1 MKVELDKAF
10 KIAAP
15 ASAAWQFLQQIEA
28 VAACMPGAEIT
39 EQIDAHNYKGK
50 VKSKIGPATMA
61 FDGAI
66 EIKGID
72 PEKRELRLRGSGQ
85 DTKGTSSASM
95 DLTAWVVDGA
105 EAGCELKGQAE
116 VSVNGKVASLGGR
129 MMNQVA
135 DQILNQF
142 GKNFADNVLAAGS
155 DERAAKA
162 KAQLAAKPRELNALA
177 LAWSVLLGLLKRLF
191 KKGD

>member
-50 VKSKIGPATMA
+50 VKSRIGPATMA

-155 DERAAKA
+155 DEQAAKA

-191 KKGD
+191 KKGG

>member
-1 MKVELDKAF
+1 MKVELDKVF

-50 VKSKIGPATMA
+50 VKSRIGPATMA

-155 DERAAKA
+155 DEQAAEA
-162 KAQLAAKPRELNALA
+162 KAQLAAKPKELNALA

>member
-155 DERAAKA
+155 DEQAEEAR
-162 KAQLAAKPRELNALA
+162 AQLAAKPKELNALA
-177 LAWSVLLGLLKRLF
+177 LAWSVFLGLLKRLF

>member
-1 MKVELDKAF
+1 MKVELDKTF

-50 VKSKIGPATMA
+50 VKSRIGPATMA

-155 DERAAKA
+155 DEQAAEA

>member
-1 MKVELDKAF
+1 MKVELDKVF

-39 EQIDAHNYKGK
+39 ERIDEHHYKGK
-50 VKSKIGPATMA
+50 VKSRIGPATMA
-61 FDGAI
+61 FDGDI

-72 PEKRELRLRGSGQ
+72 VEKRELRLRGSGQ

-95 DLTAWVVDGA
+95 DLTAWIVDGD

-116 VSVNGKVASLGGR
+116 VNVNGKVASLGGR

-135 DQILNQF
+135 DQILDQF
-142 GKNFADNVLAAGS
+142 GRNFAGNVIAAGG
-155 DERAAKA
+155 DERAAEA
-162 KAQLAAKPRELNALA
+162 KEQLAAESRELNVLA
-177 LAWSVLLGLLKRLF
+177 LAWSVLLGLLKRIF
-191 KKGD
+191 KKDR

>member
-10 KIAAP
+10 KIEAP

-72 PEKRELRLRGSGQ
+72 PDKRELRLRGSGQ

-155 DERAAKA
+155 DERAGKA

>member
-155 DERAAKA
+155 DEQAEEAR
-162 KAQLAAKPRELNALA
+162 AQLAAKPKELNALA

>member
-10 KIAAP
+10 KIEAP

-95 DLTAWVVDGA
+95 DLTAWVVDSA

-155 DERAAKA
+155 DEQAAEA
-162 KAQLAAKPRELNALA
+162 RAQLAAKPRELNALA

>member
-1 MKVELDKAF
+1 
-10 KIAAP
+10 
-15 ASAAWQFLQQIEA
+15 
-28 VAACMPGAEIT
+28 
-39 EQIDAHNYKGK
+39 
-50 VKSKIGPATMA
+50 
-61 FDGAI
+61 
-66 EIKGID
+66 
-72 PEKRELRLRGSGQ
+72 
-85 DTKGTSSASM
+85 M

-155 DERAAKA
+155 DEQAVEAR
-162 KAQLAAKPRELNALA
+162 AQLATKPKELNALA

>member
-10 KIAAP
+10 KIEAP
-15 ASAAWQFLQQIEA
+15 ALAAWQFLQQIEA

-155 DERAAKA
+155 DERAAEA

>member
-50 VKSKIGPATMA
+50 VKSRIGPATMA
-61 FDGAI
+61 FDGNI

-155 DERAAKA
+155 DEQAAEAKA
-162 KAQLAAKPRELNALA
+162 KLAAKPRELNALA

>member
-1 MKVELDKAF
+1 MKVELDKTF

-50 VKSKIGPATMA
+50 VKSRIGPATMA
-61 FDGAI
+61 FDGNI

-95 DLTAWVVDGA
+95 DLTAWVVDAA

-155 DERAAKA
+155 DEQAEEAR
-162 KAQLAAKPRELNALA
+162 AQLAVKPRELNALA

>member
-1 MKVELDKAF
+1 MKVELEKAF
-10 KIAAP
+10 KIEAP

-95 DLTAWVVDGA
+95 DLTAWVVDSA

-155 DERAAKA
+155 DEQAAEA
-162 KAQLAAKPRELNALA
+162 RAQLAAKPRELNALA

>member
-105 EAGCELKGQAE
+105 EGGCELKGQAE

-155 DERAAKA
+155 DERAAEA

>member
-1 MKVELDKAF
+1 MKVELDKTF

-39 EQIDAHNYKGK
+39 EQIDEHNYKGK
-50 VKSKIGPATMA
+50 VKSRIGPATMA
-61 FDGAI
+61 FDGVI

-72 PEKRELRLRGSGQ
+72 PEKRELRLRGFGQ

-155 DERAAKA
+155 DEQAEEA
-162 KAQLAAKPRELNALA
+162 KAQLAAKPKELNALA

>member
-155 DERAAKA
+155 DEQAAKA
-162 KAQLAAKPRELNALA
+162 KAQLAAKPKELNALA

>member
-50 VKSKIGPATMA
+50 VKSRIGPATMA

-155 DERAAKA
+155 DEQAAEA
-162 KAQLAAKPRELNALA
+162 RAQLAAKPRELNALA

>member
-1 MKVELDKAF
+1 MKVELDKTF

-50 VKSKIGPATMA
+50 VKSRIGPATMA

-155 DERAAKA
+155 DEQAAEA
-162 KAQLAAKPRELNALA
+162 RAQLAAKPRELNALA

>member
-50 VKSKIGPATMA
+50 VKSRIGPATMA

-155 DERAAKA
+155 DEQAAEA
-162 KAQLAAKPRELNALA
+162 RAQLAAKPRELNALA

-191 KKGD
+191 KKGG

>member
-39 EQIDAHNYKGK
+39 ERIDAHNYKGK

-116 VSVNGKVASLGGR
+116 VSGNGKVASLGGR

-155 DERAAKA
+155 DEQAEEAR
-162 KAQLAAKPRELNALA
+162 AQLAAKPKELNALA

>member
-1 MKVELDKAF
+1 MKVELDKVF

-50 VKSKIGPATMA
+50 VRSKIGPATMA

-95 DLTAWVVDGA
+95 DLTAWVVDGD

-116 VSVNGKVASLGGR
+116 VNVNGKVASLGGR

-155 DERAAKA
+155 DEQAAEA
-162 KAQLAAKPRELNALA
+162 RAQLAAKPKELNALA

>member
-50 VKSKIGPATMA
+50 VKSRIGPATMA

-155 DERAAKA
+155 DEQAAEA
-162 KAQLAAKPRELNALA
+162 KAQLAAKPKELNALA

>member
-95 DLTAWVVDGA
+95 DLTAWVVDGD

-155 DERAAKA
+155 DEQAAEA
-162 KAQLAAKPRELNALA
+162 RAQLAAKPRELNALA

-191 KKGD
+191 KKGG

>member
-1 MKVELDKAF
+1 MKVELDKVF

-50 VKSKIGPATMA
+50 VKSRIGPATMA

-155 DERAAKA
+155 DEQAAKA

>member
-61 FDGAI
+61 FDGVI

-72 PEKRELRLRGSGQ
+72 PDKRELRLRGSGQ

-155 DERAAKA
+155 DERAAEA

>member
-61 FDGAI
+61 FDGNI

-155 DERAAKA
+155 DEQAAEA

-177 LAWSVLLGLLKRLF
+177 LAWSVILGLLKRLF

>member
-1 MKVELDKAF
+1 MKVELDKVF

-50 VKSKIGPATMA
+50 VKSRIGPATMA

-155 DERAAKA
+155 DEQAAEA
-162 KAQLAAKPRELNALA
+162 RAQLAAKPRELNALA

>member
-10 KIAAP
+10 KIEAP

-95 DLTAWVVDGA
+95 DLTAWVVDSA
-105 EAGCELKGQAE
+105 ETGCELKGQAE

-155 DERAAKA
+155 DEQAAEA
-162 KAQLAAKPRELNALA
+162 RAQLAAKPRELNALA

>member
-39 EQIDAHNYKGK
+39 EQIDAHHYKGK

-155 DERAAKA
+155 DEQAEEAR
-162 KAQLAAKPRELNALA
+162 AQLAAKPKELNALA

>member
-72 PEKRELRLRGSGQ
+72 PDKRELRLRGSGQ

-155 DERAAKA
+155 DERAAEA

>member
-1 MKVELDKAF
+1 MKVELDKTF

-50 VKSKIGPATMA
+50 VKSRIGPATMA

-155 DERAAKA
+155 DEQAAEAKA
-162 KAQLAAKPRELNALA
+162 KLAAKPRELNALA

>member
-1 MKVELDKAF
+1 MKVELDKTF

-39 EQIDAHNYKGK
+39 EQIDPHNYKGK

-155 DERAAKA
+155 DEQAAKA
-162 KAQLAAKPRELNALA
+162 RAELAAKPRELNALA

-191 KKGD
+191 KKGN

>member
-10 KIAAP
+10 KIEAP
-15 ASAAWQFLQQIEA
+15 ALAAWQFLQQIEA

-95 DLTAWVVDGA
+95 DLTAWVVDSA

-155 DERAAKA
+155 DEQAAEA
-162 KAQLAAKPRELNALA
+162 RAQLAAKPRELNALA

>member
-10 KIAAP
+10 KIEAP

-95 DLTAWVVDGA
+95 DLTAWVVDSA

-155 DERAAKA
+155 DAQAAEA
-162 KAQLAAKPRELNALA
+162 RAQLAAKPRELNALA

>member
-142 GKNFADNVLAAGS
+142 GKNFTDNVLAAGS
-155 DERAAKA
+155 DEQAEKA
-162 KAQLAAKPRELNALA
+162 RAQLAAKPRELNALA
-177 LAWSVLLGLLKRLF
+177 LAWSALLGLLKRLF
-191 KKGD
+191 RKGE

>member
-50 VKSKIGPATMA
+50 VKSRIGPATMA

-155 DERAAKA
+155 DEQAAEA
-162 KAQLAAKPRELNALA
+162 RAQLAAKPRELNALA

-191 KKGD
+191 KKGN

>member
-50 VKSKIGPATMA
+50 VKSRIGPATMA

-155 DERAAKA
+155 DEQAAKA

>member
-72 PEKRELRLRGSGQ
+72 PDKRELRLRGSGQ

-155 DERAAKA
+155 DEQAAEA
-162 KAQLAAKPRELNALA
+162 RAQLAAKPRELNALA

-191 KKGD
+191 KKGG